1 MGLVALPTPQKIG
14 VTQSPPNIGLEIF
27 SELEIFRFV
36 LLCLSTRPLHLDIK
50 GASHERWR

>member
-36 LLCLSTRPLHLDIK
+36 LLRLSTRPQHLDIN